1 MNHMNE
7 AILEVEGL
15 SVVHRNSTGFLT
27 IVDDI
32 SFVIHKG
39 EMFAL
44 IGESGT
50 GKTTIALALTSL
62 FHRYSNL
69 TIDGKVIFMGQNLTD
84 LSEDALSQLR
94 ANSIRHIFQEPTQSF
109 NPVVKIRKQ
118 FSLAQS
124 SKRYLHSHADT
135 HLDEEWLKRVGI
147 PNPFEVLDSY
157 PHQLSGGTLQR
168 VLIAMTMASH
178 PQLLLADEPTSSL
191 DAHLRMQ
198 IIDLL
203 ESFRKEFGTSIL
215 LITHDL
221 KIAEH
226 YADTIAVLYAGQI
239 VEIAERESF
248 FKSPMHPYSQAL
260 LRGIGKNPL
269 DWRQDDAVMQLHP
282 RELPPGCRFRTRC
295 PKARNECSLIE
306 PSLEKIDNTTGIR
319 CLFWK

>member
-1 MNHMNE
+1 MNE
-7 AILEVEGL
+7 TILEVAGL
-15 SVVHRNSTGFLT
+15 SVVHHSSTGLLT

-39 EMFAL
+39 EMLAL

-50 GKTTIALALTSL
+50 GKTTIALALTGL

-84 LSEDALSQLR
+84 LSEDALSRLR
-94 ANSIRHIFQEPTQSF
+94 ANSIRHIFQEPMQSF

-124 SKRYLHSHADT
+124 SNTYLNSHDDT
-135 HLDEEWLKRVGI
+135 HLDAEWLKRVGI
-147 PNPFEVLDSY
+147 PNPFDVLDSY

-168 VLIAMTMASH
+168 VLIAMAMASH
-178 PQLLLADEPTSSL
+178 PQLILADEPTSSL
-191 DAHLRMQ
+191 DAHLKMQ

-260 LRGIGKNPL
+260 LRGIGKNPM
-269 DWRQDDAVMQLHP
+269 DWRKDDAVMQSHP
-282 RELPPGCRFRTRC
+282 CELPSGCKFRIRC
-295 PKARNECSLIE
+295 PKARNECSLME
-306 PSLEKIDNTTGIR
+306 PLLAEIDNTTGIR
-319 CLFWK
+319 CFFWK